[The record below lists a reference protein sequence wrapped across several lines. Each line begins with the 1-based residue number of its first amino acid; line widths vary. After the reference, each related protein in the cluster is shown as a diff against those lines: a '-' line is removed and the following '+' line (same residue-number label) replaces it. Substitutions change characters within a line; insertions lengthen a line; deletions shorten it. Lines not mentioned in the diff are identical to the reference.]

1 MKIHPILAMTVMI
14 GIATAAVSDRVAAQT
29 GSKSAAPAQRALIER
44 GRYLVKTSGCN
55 DCHTPGYATS
65 GGQVDEKLWLTGD
78 TLGWNG
84 PWGTTYPTNL
94 RLWMRDYTEASWLA
108 KARSFRPRPP
118 MPWFNVHAMTDADLR
133 ALHRYITSL
142 GPAGEPAPA
151 YLPPG
156 QAPTG
161 PVVKFPG

>member
-1 MKIHPILAMTVMI
+1 MTPMLSL
-14 GIATAAVSDRVAAQT
+14 IAAAIAFTAAATPTPAVAQA
-29 GSKSAAPAQRALIER
+29 GAKPAAPAQRALIER
-44 GRYLVKTSGCN
+44 GRYLVRTSGCN
-55 DCHTPGYATS
+55 DCHTPGYTAS
-65 GGQVDEKLWLTGD
+65 GGKVDEKLWLTGD

-108 KARSFRPRPP
+108 KARSFQPRPP

-142 GPAGEPAPA
+142 GPVGEPAPA

-156 QAPTG
+156 QAPSG
-161 PVVKFPG
+161 PVVRFPG